1 MEILVWIGAAF
12 TLIGMAGVMYSMIM
26 VALAKRQGLSEDALR
41 DRIRKMIPVNL
52 GTLFIAMIGLM
63 MVVVGVVLS

>member
-63 MVVVGVVLS
+63 MVVVGVMLS